1 MDAIV
6 DASVPAILVF
16 FIIVAIGD
24 FVVYKLRWALL
35 FMVYIVGY
43 GIILSYPPPIQQQ
56 WHLQFEWMGKVLA
69 IVYSL
74 VVMRLLRLTRNEVG
88 FRWPSQRWGTTLAG
102 ILAIVVIGMVVNY
115 MFRDGKW
122 PTVETLLYQASMRG
136 LDEELAYRGIGFA
149 MLVRSFAAR
158 GGVWWATGLT
168 APLFGVGHALN
179 FANGNFH
186 FSAVAFIYTGTTGL
200 LLGVTR
206 AKTGSLLGPF
216 IAHNVAN
223 VCSEM
228 VSSLQPH

>member
-16 FIIVAIGD
+16 FIIVAIGH
-24 FVVYKLRWALL
+24 FVGYRLRWALL
-35 FMVYIVGY
+35 FMLYMVGY
-43 GIILSYPPPIQQQ
+43 GIILSYPPTIQQK
-56 WHLQFEWMGKVLA
+56 WYLQLNWIGKVLA

-74 VVMRLLRLTRNEVG
+74 VVIRLLRLTRNEVG
-88 FRWPSQRWGTTLAG
+88 FQWPGLRWRTTLAG
-102 ILAIVVIGMVVNY
+102 ILATVVFGIVVNF

-122 PTVETLLYQASMRG
+122 PTVETLLYQASMPG
-136 LDEELAYRGIGFA
+136 LDEELAFRGIGFA

-168 APLFGVGHALN
+168 ATLFGLGHALN
-179 FANGNFH
+179 FAKGNFH
-186 FSAVAFIYTGTTGL
+186 FSAVAFMYTGTMGL

-206 AKTGSLLGPF
+206 AKTGSLLGPV